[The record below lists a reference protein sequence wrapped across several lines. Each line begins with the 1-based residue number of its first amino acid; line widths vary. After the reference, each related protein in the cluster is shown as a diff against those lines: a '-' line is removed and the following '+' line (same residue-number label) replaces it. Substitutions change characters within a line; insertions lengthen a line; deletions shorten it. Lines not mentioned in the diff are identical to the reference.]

1 MSESFGQRILEEII
15 KQPMFRMECP
25 SHPDAGC
32 IAIWNGN
39 AAEQIEAAASRDEDA
54 SYWKNRSLQ
63 AEDLIERMQTWEEVL
78 PKQERLE
85 QLQSNVARIRTQFR
99 REGVSEFCAELV
111 PLCKDDSW
119 VSIEERKPPLSEP
132 IVQVLF
138 DNGEIAESQFYIGAF
153 ENNFLSFC
161 TKRPDSKITHWRPK
175 KSRP

>member
-1 MSESFGQRILEEII
+1 MSNPHQAT
-15 KQPMFRMECP
+15 PCCNYVADP
-25 SHPDAGC
+25 SQGYPVF
-32 IAIWNGN
+32 WNPFNGVVQCHN
-39 AAEQIEAAASRDEDA
+39 CGHTYSPEASGASAE
-54 SYWKNRSLQ
+54 YWKNRSLQ

-85 QLQSNVARIRTQFR
+85 QLQSNVARIRAQFR
-99 REGVSEFCAELV
+99 REGFSEFCAELV

-175 KSRP
+175 KTRS